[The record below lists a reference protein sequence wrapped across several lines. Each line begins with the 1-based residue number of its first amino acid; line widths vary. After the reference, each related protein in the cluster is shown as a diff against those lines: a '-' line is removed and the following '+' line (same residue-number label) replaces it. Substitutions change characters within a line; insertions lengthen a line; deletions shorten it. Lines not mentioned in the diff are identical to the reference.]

1 MGTKERRER
10 EKENLRQ
17 EILDA
22 ARQLFL
28 KNGYENV
35 SMRQIAAKI
44 EYSPTTIY
52 LYFKNKSELFH
63 SLCEEAFAKLEK
75 ELDGIVNVNCDPA
88 HCPRKGMGASTDP
101 ASCLGK
107 GAEACFPDPT
117 FCLRKGAEAYI
128 RFGLHYPNHYRLL
141 FQTPHPE
148 DKDPEF
154 QYQGSEGEKSFRY
167 LLAIVSSGIAQGK
180 FRKSDPMMLAQ
191 ACWSVM
197 HGITSLLI
205 TQMDFPWVN
214 KEAIIEG
221 VVETLVRGVAA

>member
-28 KNGYENV
+28 RNGYENV
-35 SMRQIAAKI
+35 SMRQIARKI

-63 SLCEEAFAKLEK
+63 SLCEEAFAKLER
-75 ELDGIVNVNCDPA
+75 ELGGIVRIDGGP
-88 HCPRKGMGASTDP
+88 PQFP
-101 ASCLGK
+101 GK
-107 GAEACFPDPT
+107 AMEAPPNPVW
-117 FCLRKGAEAYI
+117 CLRRGVEAYI
-128 RFGLHYPNHYRLL
+128 RFGLHYPHHYRLL
-141 FQTPHPE
+141 FLTPHPE

-154 QYQGSEGEKSFRY
+154 QYKGSAGERAFRY
-167 LLAIVSSGIAQGK
+167 LLEIISLGIEQGK
-180 FRKSDPMMLAQ
+180 FRKSDPMMIAQ
-191 ACWSVM
+191 ASWAVM

-205 TQMDFPWVN
+205 TQIDFPWVG
-214 KEAIIEG
+214 KEDLIQG
-221 VVETLVRGVAA
+221 VVETLVRGVEA

>member
-75 ELDGIVNVNCDPA
+75 ELDGIVKVDGNATD
-88 HCPRKGMGASTDP
+88 CPKHVTGASFDP
-101 ASCLGK
+101 VG
-107 GAEACFPDPT
+107 
-117 FCLRKGAEAYI
+117 CLRKGAEAYI

-141 FQTPHPE
+141 FLTPHPE
-148 DKDPEF
+148 DRDPEF

-167 LLAIVSSGIAQGK
+167 LLEIVSVGVEQGK
-180 FRKSDPMMLAQ
+180 FRKSDPLMLAQ

-205 TQMDFPWVN
+205 TQMDFPWVK
-214 KEAIIEG
+214 KEALIEG
-221 VVETLVRGVAA
+221 VVETLVRGVVR

>member
-28 KNGYENV
+28 RNGYENV
-35 SMRQIAAKI
+35 SMRQIAKKI

-75 ELDGIVNVNCDPA
+75 QLDGIVKIDVDPA
-88 HCPRKGMGASTDP
+88 RLPSKGMEASTDP
-101 ASCLGK
+101 VW
-107 GAEACFPDPT
+107 
-117 FCLRKGAEAYI
+117 CLRKGAEAYI
-128 RFGLHYPNHYRLL
+128 RFGLHYPHHYRLL
-141 FQTPHPE
+141 FLTPHPE

-154 QYQGSEGEKSFRY
+154 QFKGSAGERSFRF
-167 LLAIVSSGIAQGK
+167 LLEIISLGIEQGK

-191 ACWSVM
+191 TCWAVM

-205 TQMDFPWVN
+205 TQMDFPWVD
-214 KEAIIEG
+214 KEGLIQS
-221 VVETLVRGVAA
+221 VVDALVRGVEA

>member
-17 EILDA
+17 DILDI

-35 SMRQIAAKI
+35 SMREIAKEI

-63 SLCEEAFAKLEK
+63 SLCEETFAKLDK
-75 ELDGIVNVNCDPA
+75 ELDGIVNIDRGPA
-88 HCPRKGMGASTDP
+88 PRPRKGMEASIDP
-101 ASCLGK
+101 VW
-107 GAEACFPDPT
+107 
-117 FCLRKGAEAYI
+117 CLRKGAEAYI
-128 RFGLHYPNHYRLL
+128 RFGLRYPHSYRLL
-141 FQTPHPE
+141 FLTPHPRDE
-148 DKDPEF
+148 DPEF
-154 QYQGSEGEKSFRY
+154 QFKGSAGEKSFRY
-167 LLAIVSSGIAQGK
+167 LLEIISLGIEQGK

-191 ACWSVM
+191 ASWAVM

-205 TQMDFPWVN
+205 NQMDFPWVD
-214 KEAIIEG
+214 KEALIQS
-221 VVETLVRGVAA
+221 VVETLILGVVA

>member
-10 EKENLRQ
+10 ERENLRQ

-63 SLCEEAFAKLEK
+63 SLCEETFAILER
-75 ELDGIVNVNCDPA
+75 ELDRIVSVDGEPDQKDQQRRKAAADPVW
-88 HCPRKGMGASTDP
+88 
-101 ASCLGK
+101 
-107 GAEACFPDPT
+107 
-117 FCLRKGAEAYI
+117 CLRKGAEAYI
-128 RFGLHYPNHYRLL
+128 RFGLQYPNHYRLL
-141 FQTPHPE
+141 FMTPHPQ

-154 QYQGSEGEKSFRY
+154 QYEGSEGEKSFRY
-167 LLAIVSSGIAQGK
+167 LLEITTEGVRQGR
-180 FRKSDPMMLAQ
+180 FRKADPLTLAQ
-191 ACWSVM
+191 MAWTVM

-205 TQMDFPWVN
+205 TQTGFPWVERESLI
-214 KEAIIEG
+214 KTT
-221 VVETLVRGVAA
+221 VEMLVRGVAA

>member
-28 KNGYENV
+28 RNGYENV
-35 SMRQIAAKI
+35 SMRQIAKKI

-75 ELDGIVNVNCDPA
+75 QLDGIVKIDVDPA
-88 HCPRKGMGASTDP
+88 RLPSKGMEASTDP
-101 ASCLGK
+101 VW
-107 GAEACFPDPT
+107 
-117 FCLRKGAEAYI
+117 CLRKGAEAYI
-128 RFGLHYPNHYRLL
+128 RFGLHYPHHYRLL
-141 FQTPHPE
+141 FLTPHPE

-154 QYQGSEGEKSFRY
+154 QFKGSAGERSFRF
-167 LLAIVSSGIAQGK
+167 LLEIISLGIGQGK

-191 ACWSVM
+191 TCWAVM

-205 TQMDFPWVN
+205 TQMDFPWVD
-214 KEAIIEG
+214 KEGLIQS
-221 VVETLVRGVAA
+221 VVEALVRGVKA

>member
-28 KNGYENV
+28 RNGYENV
-35 SMRQIAAKI
+35 SMRQIAKKI

-63 SLCEEAFAKLEK
+63 SLCEEAFTKLEK
-75 ELDGIVNVNCDPA
+75 ELSGIVRIDGDSVHFPAKGVEASIDPVW
-88 HCPRKGMGASTDP
+88 
-101 ASCLGK
+101 
-107 GAEACFPDPT
+107 
-117 FCLRKGAEAYI
+117 CLRKGADAYI
-128 RFGLHYPNHYRLL
+128 RFGLHYPHHYRLL
-141 FQTPHPE
+141 FLTPHPDPE

-154 QYQGSEGEKSFRY
+154 QFKGSAGERSFRY
-167 LLAIVSSGIAQGK
+167 LLEIVSLGVEQGK

-191 ACWSVM
+191 ACWAVM
-197 HGITSLLI
+197 HGITALLI
-205 TQMDFPWVN
+205 TEMDFPWVD
-214 KEAIIEG
+214 KDALIEG

>member
-28 KNGYENV
+28 RNGYENV
-35 SMRQIAAKI
+35 SMRRIAKEI
-44 EYSPTTIY
+44 EYSPATIY

-63 SLCEEAFAKLEK
+63 SLCEEAFAKLDK
-75 ELDGIVNVNCDPA
+75 ELDGIAKTNGDPA
-88 HCPRKGMGASTDP
+88 RAVALDTSTDT
-101 ASCLGK
+101 
-107 GAEACFPDPT
+107 EW
-117 FCLRKGAEAYI
+117 CLRKGTEAYI
-128 RFGLHYPNHYRLL
+128 NFGLRYPHHYRLL
-141 FQTPHPE
+141 FLTPHPE

-154 QYQGSEGEKSFRY
+154 QFKGSAGERSFTF
-167 LLAIVSSGIAQGK
+167 LLQVVSLGIEQGK

-191 ACWSVM
+191 ACWAVM

-205 TQMDFPWVN
+205 TQMDFPWAG
-214 KEAIIEG
+214 KEALIQG
-221 VVETLVRGVAA
+221 VVETLIRGVRA